1 MKRLWKKKY
10 KREAEIKV
18 RKKGGRSQKGES
30 GKQDIYKKE
39 EKEVEVEAGRSL
51 FMNQVFRAD
60 AGVHMEIYEKIR
72 FQGFVGGKLDLAVDF
87 LF

>member
-1 MKRLWKKKY
+1 MEKKIQKRSRDKG
-10 KREAEIKV
+10 E
-18 RKKGGRSQKGES
+18 KKGGERSQKGES